1 MTSSQSKVERA
12 VLALREDVWS
22 DLQHRRGAER
32 LGIGRAPLQRSS
44 RRWLGGALAAAAVL
58 ALTVGILHRP
68 MSPSSLTSAPPAHGA
83 EMAGAHTALSD
94 GSAVDVAPGGRIQVA
109 FDTARGTR
117 IEVLA
122 GRAEFEVQKR
132 LGRPFV
138 ASIHGVEVR
147 VIGTHFSTEL
157 DASRPPGVVRI
168 AVSRGVVEVVSPE
181 GQRLASLTAG
191 ESLEVSLAST
201 APTLAAEEKPLSPVA
216 SAELPSSSAE
226 EPAVSAPRSAS
237 LDAATLFE
245 LAHDARAAGHVPA
258 AINAYQSLLKQFPTD
273 PRVGVAALELGR
285 LRMDSQHAYAP
296 AVDAFRRA
304 LAAARNDGLREDAL
318 ARLVEALSAMRDQ
331 PACSVEQQHY
341 LSRYPNGVHAASV
354 RACCPAP

>member
-1 MTSSQSKVERA
+1 MTSSRSKVERA
-12 VLALREDVWS
+12 IAALREDVWS

-32 LGIGRAPLQRSS
+32 LGVGRTPLQRVS
-44 RRWLGGALAAAAVL
+44 RRWPGVALAFAAAAAL
-58 ALTVGILHRP
+58 ALAVGVLQRP
-68 MSPSSLTSAPPAHGA
+68 MSPPS
-83 EMAGAHTALSD
+83 HTVLRD

-109 FDTARGTR
+109 ADTAQSTR

-122 GRAEFEVQKR
+122 GRADFEVEKR

-138 ASIHGVEVR
+138 ASVHGVEVR

-168 AVSRGVVEVVSPE
+168 AVSRGVVEVVSPD
-181 GQRLASLTAG
+181 GKRLASLTAG
-191 ESLEVSLAST
+191 ESLEVSLAPVVLAVPSV
-201 APTLAAEEKPLSPVA
+201 AAEEKPLSPVA
-216 SAELPSSSAE
+216 SAEPPSSSAE
-226 EPAVSAPRSAS
+226 EPAASAPRSTS

-258 AINAYQSLLKQFPTD
+258 AINAYQSLLKQFPSD

-296 AVDAFRRA
+296 AADAFRRA

-318 ARLVEALSAMRDQ
+318 ARLVEALSAMRDRST
-331 PACSVEQQHY
+331 CSAEQQRY
-341 LSRYPNGVHAASV
+341 LSRYPNGVHAAAV